1 LVDAERAVAEPG
13 LDAHLLSALTTEH
26 FVLQSAVN
34 ATVSEA
40 GARSTLYMMALSSSL
55 VAVGFL
61 APASQVLMP
70 FLAIVLPTLFAL
82 GVFTVI
88 RLVDTALEAQQ
99 HLAGIA
105 RIHRLYRTISPQA
118 AQAFAPH
125 LQRWPETVV
134 HEPSLGLGRFMAM
147 LGTSAT
153 MIACTNNLLAGAGV
167 ALLLAQGF
175 HVARTV
181 AVTAGLLTFVVLS
194 IAFYAFEQW
203 RFVRMKPRLGQVG
216 PPDGHA

>member
-1 LVDAERAVAEPG
+1 VAEPG
-13 LDAHLLSALTTEH
+13 LDSQLLSALTTEH
-26 FVLQSAVN
+26 FVLQSAIN

-61 APASQVLMP
+61 ATSSEALMP
-70 FLAIVLPTLFAL
+70 FLSIVLPTLFLL

-88 RLVDTALEAQQ
+88 RLIDTALDAQQ

-105 RIHRLYRTISPQA
+105 RIHRFYRTLSPQA

-125 LQRWPETVV
+125 LQRWPETVI

-167 ALLLAQGF
+167 ALLLAQAL
-175 HVARTV
+175 HLARATAVA
-181 AVTAGLLTFVVLS
+181 AGLGVFAALS
-194 IAFYAFEQW
+194 VGFYAFEHW
-203 RFVRMKPRLGQVG
+203 RFARVKPRLGQVG
-216 PPDGHA
+216 PPSGQT

>member
-1 LVDAERAVAEPG
+1 VADTDP
-13 LDAHLLSALTTEH
+13 HLLSALTTEH
-26 FVLQSAVN
+26 FVLQSAIN

-61 APASQVLMP
+61 APSSAALMP
-70 FLAIVLPTLFAL
+70 FLSIVLPTLFML

-88 RLVDTALEAQQ
+88 RLIDTALEANQY
-99 HLAGIA
+99 LAGIA
-105 RIHRLYRTISPQA
+105 RVHARYRAMSPEA

-125 LQRWPETVV
+125 LQRWPETDR
-134 HEPSLGLGRFMAM
+134 EPSLGLGRFMAL

-167 ALLLAQGF
+167 ALLLAQAF
-175 HVARTV
+175 RIERTP
-181 AVTAGLLTFVVLS
+181 AVLAGLAAFAALS
-194 IAFYAFEQW
+194 IAFYAFERW
-203 RFVRMKPRLGQVG
+203 RFDRMKPRLGQF
-216 PPDGHA
+216 PPVKGRA